1 MNGRSLFGL
10 GSALDPFQEMRRLQ
24 DEVNRLL
31 ASAGPAPA
39 PDFPALNAYASED
52 GVVLTAELPGV
63 ASDSLDV
70 SVFRDT
76 LTLRGRREAEAADPR
91 SYHRRERGHGQ
102 FTRTVTL
109 PFRVDPERVEAN
121 LEHGVLR
128 LTLHRPEED
137 KPRKIAIK
145 A

>member
-10 GSALDPFQEMRRLQ
+10 GSALDPFEEMRRLQ

-39 PDFPALNAYASED
+39 PGFPALNAYASED

-63 ASDSLDV
+63 EAGNLDV
-70 SVFRDT
+70 AVFQDT
-76 LTLRGRREAEAADPR
+76 LTLRGRREPEAADAN
-91 SYHRRERGHGQ
+91 SYHRRERRHGQ

-109 PFRVDPERVEAN
+109 PFRVDPDRVEAE
-121 LEHGVLR
+121 LQHGVLR
-128 LTLHRPEED
+128 LTLHRPEAD
-137 KPRKIAIK
+137 RPRKIAVK

>member
-1 MNGRSLFGL
+1 MNGRGLFGF
-10 GSALDPFQEMRRLQ
+10 GAGFDPFQEMRRLQ
-24 DEVNRLL
+24 EEVNRAF
-31 ASAGPAPA
+31 ASSQVAPA
-39 PDFPALNAYASED
+39 PGFPAINAYASED
-52 GVVLTAELPGV
+52 GIVLTAELPGV
-63 ASDSLDV
+63 SSDSLDV

-128 LTLHRPEED
+128 LTLHRPQED

>member
-1 MNGRSLFGL
+1 MNGRSLFGF
-10 GSALDPFQEMRRLQ
+10 GAGFDPFQEMRRLQ
-24 DEVNRLL
+24 DEVNRAFASTRL
-31 ASAGPAPA
+31 APSPG
-39 PDFPALNAYASED
+39 FPALNAYANED
-52 GVVLTAELPGV
+52 GIVVTAELPGV
-63 ASDSLDV
+63 AAGNLDV

-91 SYHRRERGHGQ
+91 SYHRRERRQGQ
-102 FTRTVTL
+102 FARTITL
-109 PFRVDPERVEAN
+109 PFRVDPDRVEAN

-128 LTLHRPEED
+128 LTLHRPQED

>member
-1 MNGRSLFGL
+1 MNGRGLFGY
-10 GSALDPFQEMRRLQ
+10 GADPFADMRRLQ
-24 DEVNRLL
+24 DEVNRLF
-31 ASAGPAPA
+31 SSTTRPAPA
-39 PDFPALNAYASED
+39 AGFPAMNAYAGED
-52 GVVLTAELPGV
+52 GVVITAELPGV
-63 ASDSLDV
+63 ESGSLDI

-91 SYHRRERGHGQ
+91 SYHRRERRHGQ
-102 FTRTVTL
+102 FTRTVSL
-109 PFRVDPERVEAN
+109 PFRVDPDRVEAN